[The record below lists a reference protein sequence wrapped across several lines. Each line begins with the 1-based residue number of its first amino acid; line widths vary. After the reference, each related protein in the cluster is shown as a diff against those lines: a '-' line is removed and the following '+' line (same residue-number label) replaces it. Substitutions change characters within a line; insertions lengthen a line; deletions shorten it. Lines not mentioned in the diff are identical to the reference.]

1 MEIAA
6 EDDRV
11 DVPEDPVSGK
21 EAEEPGDAAD
31 QAAED
36 APAIAEAPLA
46 EPPETVAL
54 AAVDVLRAEL
64 AAHNVRAAA
73 REQLVGKLHEEVQ
86 RLRTGERA
94 ALLRPVIVDLGRL
107 RNSLLRQSGES
118 TEDTAAIFAGFADD
132 VTFALER
139 VGAEPLSPTV
149 GGAVTPGS
157 HRVVGVVDTGDV
169 AADGTVAAVDADGY
183 VDTVEDKVVLP
194 ALVRAHRAVVVDAS
208 AETHSESTVEDGQ

>member
-11 DVPEDPVSGK
+11 DVPDDPPSEK
-21 EAEEPGDAAD
+21 AAEEETE
-31 QAAED
+31 QATEE
-36 APAIAEAPLA
+36 APAIAEAPVA
-46 EPPETVAL
+46 ESPETVAL
-54 AAVDVLRAEL
+54 AAVEALRAEL

-73 REQLVGKLHEEVQ
+73 REELVGRLHEEVQ

-94 ALLRPVIVDLGRL
+94 ALLRPVIVDLGRI
-107 RNSLLRQSGES
+107 RNNLLRQAGEAG
-118 TEDTAAIFAGFADD
+118 EDAAAIFAGFADD

-139 VGAEPLSPTV
+139 VGAEPLSPVV

-157 HRVVGVVDTGDV
+157 HRVVGVVDTEDV
-169 AADGTVAAVDADGY
+169 TADGTVAAVDADGY

-194 ALVRAHRAVVVDAS
+194 ALVRAHRAVVPAV
-208 AETHSESTVEDGQ
+208 SESTVEDGQ

>member
-11 DVPEDPVSGK
+11 DVPEDPLSEK
-21 EAEEPGDAAD
+21 EAEEETDRP
-31 QAAED
+31 AE
-36 APAIAEAPLA
+36 EAPVVEEA
-46 EPPETVAL
+46 PETVAL
-54 AAVDVLRAEL
+54 VAVEALRAEL
-64 AAHNVRAAA
+64 GAHNVRAAA
-73 REQLVGKLHEEVQ
+73 REALIGKLHDEVQ

-94 ALLRPVIVDLGRL
+94 ALLRPVIVDLGRI
-107 RNSLLRQSGES
+107 RNNLLRQAGEAG
-118 TEDTAAIFAGFADD
+118 EDAAAIFAGFADD

-139 VGAEPLSPTV
+139 VGAEPLSPAV

-157 HRVVGVVDTGDV
+157 HRVVGVVDIEDA

-194 ALVRAHRAVVVDAS
+194 ALVRAHRAVVPAVN
-208 AETHSESTVEDGQ
+208 ESTVEDGQ